1 MNDGKILIKGKK
13 YNVKLIA
20 LCVFAV
26 FFIIAAILFVAGL
39 STFGN
44 LITEFENHVHRESC
58 YKHMGYTG
66 LPIPYCRFSYF
77 STGEAYASQMFLE
90 TTVVNVL
97 IILGIGAAA
106 SIVVFLILKNIDKIQ
121 SLLKVKQKSKR
132 STSSVADEKRTN
144 TPDDLVKLK
153 ELLDKGIITQEDFDA
168 KKKQI
173 LGL

>member
-13 YNVKLIA
+13 YSVRLIA

-26 FFIIAAILFVAGL
+26 FFIIAAILFLAEL
-39 STFGN
+39 SAFGN

-58 YKHMGYTG
+58 YRHMGYTG

-106 SIVVFLILKNIDKIQ
+106 STVVFLVLKNIDKIK
-121 SLLKVKQKSKR
+121 SILKEKQKSKR
-132 STSSVADEKRTN
+132 SEGSVAAEKGADTI
-144 TPDDLVKLK
+144 DDLIKLN